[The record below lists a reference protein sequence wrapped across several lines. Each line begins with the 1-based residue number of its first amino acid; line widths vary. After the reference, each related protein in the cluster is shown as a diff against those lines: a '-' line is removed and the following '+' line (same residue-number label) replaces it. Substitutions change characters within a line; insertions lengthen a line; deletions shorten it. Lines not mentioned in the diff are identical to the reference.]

1 MFGSLMAGSV
11 IIPGAFIGII
21 TGGYMMKKL
30 KLDIVGMTKLLL
42 LTNVIPTCAII
53 TLLFLGCKNIDLVG
67 ITAAY
72 PSR

>member
-1 MFGSLMAGSV
+1 MVGSV

-42 LTNVIPTCAII
+42 PTNVIPTCAVI
-53 TLLFLGCKNIDLVG
+53 TLLFLGCKKIDLVG

-72 PSR
+72 PTR